1 MTTIPLR
8 PPFDPEIEAAITAL
22 GNEVVTALAPEG
34 IDELR
39 RRVPPPDLAALTHGG
54 TFDVSVHRVPV
65 AWDMTEAT
73 LVLVRPAASTG
84 PVAVVYHLHGGGL
97 VAGSAYE
104 DLPWLLELA
113 AQAGTAV
120 AAVEYRLAPEWPFPA
135 AVEDSYAG
143 LLWIAENGAE
153 HGIDP
158 ARIVISGVSAGG
170 GLAAAAALLARDRG
184 GPHLAGQMLIYP
196 MLDDRNNTA
205 SAAQMAGV
213 GSWDQTA
220 NATGWRA
227 YLGDRAG
234 GPDVPGHA
242 APARVEDLRG
252 LPPAFLDV
260 GSAETFR
267 DEDVA
272 YAERLWRCG
281 GDAELHVWPGGCHA
295 FDLLAPEARVSRDAR
310 AARVRWL
317 TRVLARAAD
326 RRPTPDST
334 ASAVMPVP
342 TP

>member
-1 MTTIPLR
+1 
-8 PPFDPEIEAAITAL
+8 
-22 GNEVVTALAPEG
+22 
-34 IDELR
+34 
-39 RRVPPPDLAALTHGG
+39 VP
-54 TFDVSVHRVPV
+54 
-65 AWDMTEAT
+65 
-73 LVLVRPAASTG
+73 
-84 PVAVVYHLHGGGL
+84 VVYHLHGGGL
-97 VAGSAYE
+97 VTGSAYD

-113 AQAGTAV
+113 SQTGMAV
-120 AAVEYRLAPEWPFPA
+120 AAIEYRLAPEWPFPA